1 MNRKQCEEML
11 EFLKQEVEIFNKKIE
26 EFKKLETEGCGVWK
40 PEIDED
46 YWYID
51 SYGYIKKEKWDS
63 ILAENF
69 RFNIGNVF
77 RTEKEAKDEVER
89 RKVLT
94 ELKRFSRNFEL
105 YKNNYC
111 IKYDM
116 ISKKIDVYNNYVFT
130 TAELVFETEKDAR
143 DAIASVGEE
152 RVLKYYL
159 GVNE

>member
-1 MNRKQCEEML
+1 MRRSEYEAKLKSLTEEI
-11 EFLKQEVEIFNKKIE
+11 EELKKVKIE
-26 EFKKLETEGCGVWK
+26 EDGVWK
-40 PEIDED
+40 PELYEEYWFIDD
-46 YWYID
+46 FGKVYKDTWD
-51 SYGYIKKEKWDS
+51 CSYADNI
-63 ILAENF
+63 

-77 RTEKEAKDEVER
+77 KTEQEAKNEVER
-89 RKVLT
+89 RKVST

-152 RVLKYYL
+152 RILKYYL
-159 GVNE
+159 GIKEK